1 MNAHLPSLGD
11 EKLRMDISAAMVD
24 LYSQYFPSRAT
35 MADTFIN
42 RNTVLC
48 VLEEI
53 FDETELASIKNGCE
67 REVLKRRAEIQ
78 ESVKGKLTGAVERL
92 TDRRVTAF
100 MSMNHADPAI
110 AAERFFLERDSA
122 RGGHRSMPESPSV
135 YGKMRDVS

>member
-53 FDETELASIKNGCE
+53 FDETELASIKNHAKETSSNGV
-67 REVLKRRAEIQ
+67 RRSRRA
-78 ESVKGKLTGAVERL
+78 S
-92 TDRRVTAF
+92 
-100 MSMNHADPAI
+100 
-110 AAERFFLERDSA
+110 
-122 RGGHRSMPESPSV
+122 RGS
-135 YGKMRDVS
+135 